1 MLAFVGDAAR
11 GRLGRKP
18 PPLRVLFA
26 LDPDHA
32 AGVENERL
40 TGAWGGWSSPE
51 TPPDAAV
58 PAGGAAAVVALP
70 GPVPVPARWFDA
82 DAEAFVAPD
91 LLAMLDLED
100 RVPVGLVTDEYH
112 RPGPA
117 AKAGTLLRG
126 QARLGDRA
134 GTLEIDAQ
142 RVVEWDG
149 LETSSRP
156 AGDV

>member
-1 MLAFVGDAAR
+1 M
-11 GRLGRKP
+11 
-18 PPLRVLFA
+18 LFA

-40 TGAWGGWSSPE
+40 TGAYGGWSSPTTAPE
-51 TPPDAAV
+51 AAV
-58 PAGGAAAVVALP
+58 PAGGSAAVLALP
-70 GPVPVPARWFDA
+70 GPVPVPARWFDEA
-82 DAEAFVAPD
+82 AEVFVAPD
-91 LLAMLDLED
+91 LLAMLDPED

-126 QARLGDRA
+126 EARRSDRP
-134 GTLEIDAQ
+134 GILEIDAE

-149 LETSSRP
+149 VETFSRP
-156 AGDV
+156 AGNV